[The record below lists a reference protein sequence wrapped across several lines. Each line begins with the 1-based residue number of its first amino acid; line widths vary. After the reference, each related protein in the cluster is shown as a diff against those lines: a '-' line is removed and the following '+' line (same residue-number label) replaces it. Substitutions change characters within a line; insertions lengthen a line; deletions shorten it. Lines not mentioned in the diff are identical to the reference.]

1 MRHLRPAG
9 RDPSDLRVRIR
20 RRHGVDIEVAEQ
32 LFPNILTIITQLCA
46 TGVLLF
52 FAKRFLWKPGR
63 AMIAKRQRL
72 MQSRLTDAEEL
83 KEAAREDK
91 AHAEEELESMQ
102 IRVKSMMESAR
113 SEAGIEKERIIEE
126 ANRQAEAA
134 LEKANATIEKRKA
147 EMRKDL
153 QREIVDVALAA
164 STKLM
169 GKEELEEQDQRA
181 LESFVREIR
190 NESDR

>member
-1 MRHLRPAG
+1 M
-9 RDPSDLRVRIR
+9 
-20 RRHGVDIEVAEQ
+20 DIEVAEQ

-63 AMIAKRQRL
+63 EMIAKRQQL
-72 MQSRLTDAEEL
+72 MQSRLTDAEKL

-190 NESDR
+190 DESDR